1 MRQRLHG
8 SSTELCLTR
17 FKRVANKHLSLLVE
31 NEDWLQEGLQRL
43 KPQALLSEESK
54 KHTAK
59 GVRKCRTCRRFRLG
73 HFGRWQSTLGGALHT
88 CHKGICEDFC
98 EATGSCMAAEL
109 RLGTPG
115 CSSIQLQPLTTA
127 RPLPVPLSQ
136 RRRRCKIKGF
146 TTWAIRAALD
156 GKS

>member
-1 MRQRLHG
+1 M
-8 SSTELCLTR
+8 
-17 FKRVANKHLSLLVE
+17 ANKHLSLLVE

-136 RRRRCKIKGF
+136 RSIVTPCLSAVTLSYKEPRTRKETLWKPLSCR
-146 TTWAIRAALD
+146 
-156 GKS
+156 SV